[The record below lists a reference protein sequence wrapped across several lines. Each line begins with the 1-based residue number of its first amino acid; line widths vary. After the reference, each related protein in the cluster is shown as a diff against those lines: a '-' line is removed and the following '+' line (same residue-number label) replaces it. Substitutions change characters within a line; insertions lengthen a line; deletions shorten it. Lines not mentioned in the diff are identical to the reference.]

1 MFHDNRH
8 DFIEFTQINLIR
20 KCLFMSRKLIKQR
33 SINDSYAE
41 AEEIVISA
49 KRVMNLSE
57 VTMLSYHKAFVSMR
71 KYFKAKDIVTI
82 TKSDAEDYVSYLLYD
97 YKHYTDRQNEKGSKI
112 GLAPSSVNTYIRL
125 CKTIFSTL
133 VECEYMDDNPFKHI
147 SLVKKQNERVKTVS
161 KEDINKLLN
170 GLDKNYYT
178 EFRAYVIIHVLIDT
192 MGRIGEVLELTKDD
206 IDFDNQTIYFSKTKN
221 NNYRYVNFSVKTKR
235 LLKEYIDITS
245 EFESEYVFLNSYGKK
260 LRPDSFR
267 KTLKEFSEK
276 LGINKT
282 FGCHSFRH
290 TAATEFLAN
299 GGSIRVLQKILGHSR
314 ITTTE
319 IYTHVNEELIKK
331 QHSQYNAVDSLIDNR
346 KAISTMKRNK
356 RK

>member
-1 MFHDNRH
+1 
-8 DFIEFTQINLIR
+8 
-20 KCLFMSRKLIKQR
+20 MSRKLIKQR
-33 SINDSYAE
+33 SLNDSYTE

-49 KRVMNLSE
+49 KSVMNLSE
-57 VTMLSYHKAFVSMR
+57 ATMTSYHKAFVSMR
-71 KYFKAKDIVTI
+71 KYFNDKDIFTI
-82 TKSDAEDYVSYLLYD
+82 TKSDAEDYVRYLLYD
-97 YKHYTDRQNEKGSKI
+97 YKHYTDRKNKKGSKI

-125 CKTIFSTL
+125 SKAIFNTL
-133 VECEYMDDNPFKHI
+133 VECEYIDNNPFKHI

-170 GLDKNYYT
+170 GLEKNYYT
-178 EFRAYVIIHVLIDT
+178 EFRAYVIIHVLLDT

-206 IDFDNQTIYFSKTKN
+206 IDFDNQIIYFSKTKN

-245 EFESEYVFLNSYGKK
+245 EFDNEYVFLNSYGKK

-267 KTLKEFSEK
+267 KTLKEFSRK
-276 LGINKT
+276 LEINKE
-282 FGCHSFRH
+282 FSCHTFRH

-299 GGSIRVLQKILGHSR
+299 GGSVRVLQKILGHSR

-331 QHSQYNAVDSLIDNR
+331 QHNQYNAVDSLIYS
-346 KAISTMKRNK
+346 KKSISSMRRNK